1 MYNYRRAYV
10 GVQVCI
16 QHALALDSPSV
27 VGTPSVIADVIGVL
41 TDLVFIADNMVQ
53 KIAKD

>member
-27 VGTPSVIADVIGVL
+27 VGTPYVIADVIGVL